1 VRPLPASSDESL
13 HEIGKR
19 HGTDKWDD
27 NHSFRGESYLH
38 IYDRYLRHLRHE
50 PITLLELGVKTG
62 ASLRMWEEYLPQ
74 AQIHGVDLN
83 PECAA
88 HAGERI
94 EVHILSQDDEAG
106 LDELAESVGGFDVVL
121 DDCSHINVL
130 TLASERILFR
140 HVKPG
145 GFYIIEDLG
154 MSWLDYGV
162 LEDPGTFM
170 DGELATNVARGV
182 DPSQQRDGLTRRF
195 EEILFEMDMLRG
207 DVRFLH
213 FWPNIA
219 IAQKCRP

>member
-1 VRPLPASSDESL
+1 MTTTETSSL

-27 NHSFRGESYLH
+27 SHAFRGESYLH

-62 ASLRMWEEYLPQ
+62 ASLRMWHEYFPL

-88 HAGERI
+88 HADERI
-94 EVHILSQDDEAG
+94 AVHILSQDDEAG
-106 LDELAESVGGFDVVL
+106 LDDLAKSVGGFDIVL
-121 DDCSHINVL
+121 DDASHINVL

-145 GFYIIEDLG
+145 GFYMIEDLG
-154 MSWLDYGV
+154 MSWIDYGE
-162 LEDPGTFM
+162 LPDQDTYM
-170 DGELATNVARGV
+170 DGELAMNVARGV
-182 DPSQQRDGLTRRF
+182 DPSQGREGLTRRF
-195 EEILFEMDMLRG
+195 EAMLFEMDMLRG
-207 DVRFLH
+207 DARFLH

-219 IAQKCRP
+219 IAQKCLPER